1 MASPTEIK
9 AQITRGWKFFSD
21 LMARDLDKKM
31 SGCSSCGDSLT
42 TCLYNILIGL
52 RDRIQLNVYDE
63 TTEKLYTDMME
74 IIGAGD
80 PVYGPTV
87 DAGPDIVIAN
97 PLELVFLGGIVTA
110 GDNPIV
116 TTVWSQVSGPNGASF
131 TNSSDINT
139 GVTGLITG
147 TYVFRLTA
155 TDSIGL
161 TASDTMSLNVLPAN
175 AVIYYWNQIGASVP
189 DISDILNSDF
199 VTFVSG
205 SPAEVPFNDDGIPMY
220 SGIAYLLTE
229 PIKNS
234 WKDKVETWNN
244 GTIGSGLFGSYV
256 TVSDYRVSITQY
268 PTQFQNPIIFE

>member
-1 MASPTEIK
+1 MASPTEIQ

-87 DAGPDIVIAN
+87 DAGPNQVIVN
-97 PLELVFLGGIVTA
+97 PSDPVFLSGTATA

-116 TTVWSQVSGPNGASF
+116 TTMWSQVSGPNGASF
-131 TNSSDINT
+131 TNSADLNT
-139 GVTGLITG
+139 GVTGLIAG
-147 TYVFRLTA
+147 TYVFMLTA

-161 TASDTMSLNVLPAN
+161 TASDTMSMDVLPAN
-175 AVIYYWNQIGASVP
+175 AVIYYWNQTGASVP

-205 SPAEVPFNDDGIPMY
+205 SPAEVPFNDEGIPMY

-229 PIKNS
+229 PIKNN
-234 WKDKVETWNN
+234 WKDKVEVWNN